1 MLNIFQNESKP
12 TPIEVPVDGV
22 PNWEPYNPNDEFY
35 MDIDTSWQ
43 IKQDFTEVQYIIVS
57 LACLLFNHK
66 IEHVFDCCISKNY
79 IQTYT
84 VYVDEM
90 ILGKN
95 NDEKSKSS
103 ENNEGVPPAKEQEKV
118 IVGRRRPEESNY

>member
-66 IEHVFDCCISKNY
+66 IEHVFLSKRRNPTVGCCPNCGN
-79 IQTYT
+79 TCRAR
-84 VYVDEM
+84 
-90 ILGKN
+90 
-95 NDEKSKSS
+95 S
-103 ENNEGVPPAKEQEKV
+103 ELA
-118 IVGRRRPEESNY
+118 IA